1 MFNFALMNLTTKQ
14 IAEEINGTVEF
25 DGEYP
30 YLNDGLRGMMFIEK
44 AVESHKKGNIWV
56 KLN

>member
-1 MFNFALMNLTTKQ
+1 MRFNSFLNKH
-14 IAEEINGTVEF
+14 
-25 DGEYP
+25 P
-30 YLNDGLRGMMFIEK
+30 SLNDGLRGMMFIEK